1 MATGKVILNCAPM
14 TPEVASVEHVARLRL
29 CLRRAGY
36 ELRLANVSEEL
47 RLVIALTGLA
57 ETLGVEV
64 QRQPEKWEQLGGVEE
79 KGELADPPA

>member
-1 MATGKVILNCAPM
+1 M

-47 RLVIALTGLA
+47 RLGLKLAGCELCLANVSEELRIVIDLAGLA
-57 ETLGVEV
+57 GRLGVEV
-64 QRQPEKWEQLGGVEE
+64 EWQAEKRE
-79 KGELADPPA
+79 